1 LFLRI
6 KKLIFFY
13 FFYHFLKKNV
23 HLQHQTN
30 ENHKIKNLVLPKM
43 SNLRFKATESA
54 VSRPLEEA
62 KKVESLKASSIY
74 AKNVFTIAKMKDY
87 LSKSTHKELL
97 QVIESGSQ
105 ITRDLAEH
113 IAQAMKIWSLEN
125 DVTHYTHWFQP
136 LTGTTAEKHDSFFE
150 PDENGDAINKF
161 SGDSLVQQEPDASS
175 FPNGGIRNTFEARGY
190 TAWDPS
196 SPAFI
201 FETVAGK
208 TLCIPTV
215 FVSYTGESLDYK
227 APLLKATA
235 AIDKAAT
242 DVVQYFD
249 RAVTKVNVSLG
260 IEQEYFLV
268 DLSLYNARPDLQL
281 TGRTLFGHISA
292 KGQQLEDHYF
302 GAIPERVLAY
312 MVDLENEAIK
322 LGIPLKTRHNEVAPS
337 QFECAPMFEE
347 MNLAID
353 HNQLL
358 MNLMEQIAIRHHFK
372 VLLHEKPYSGVN
384 GSGKHNNWSLIT
396 NTGVNLLSPGKTPKN
411 NLMFLTFFVNTIRAV
426 YQHADLLR
434 ASIASSSND
443 HRLGANEAPPAIIS
457 IFLGSQLDEILE
469 EVESARV
476 AKKVKNDANLW
487 HGIPKIPELKLDT
500 TDRNRT
506 SPFAFT
512 GNKFEFRAV
521 GSSANSAQAMTILN
535 SIVAAQLIE
544 FKAEVDKQIKKG
556 IKKDLALLNVVRKYI
571 KESKAIRFEGN
582 GYSDEWA
589 QEAETRGL
597 SNIKSTP
604 KALDIYVKEDTI
616 ALFERLGI
624 YTKRE
629 SEARHEILLENFYK
643 KLQIEARV
651 IEEVVT
657 SIFAPAC
664 FVYQNQLI
672 DNVKGL
678 KDLGLSKEAYSSQLN
693 LVERIS
699 KHTNLILEKSE
710 EMRQARK
717 KANNQEDVR
726 ERSISYDE
734 VVKPYFDEIRYHV
747 NKLEKIVDDAKWPL
761 PKLRELLFLR

>member
-1 LFLRI
+1 
-6 KKLIFFY
+6 
-13 FFYHFLKKNV
+13 
-23 HLQHQTN
+23 
-30 ENHKIKNLVLPKM
+30 M
-43 SNLRFKATESA
+43 SNFRF
-54 VSRPLEEA
+54 
-62 KKVESLKASSIY
+62 ESLNAVTTRPRIPEEKVNTKRAINIFG
-74 AKNVFTIAKMKDY
+74 KNVFTMAKMQSYLPKSTFKE
-87 LSKSTHKELL
+87 LSKSIEEGA
-97 QVIESGSQ
+97 VISRE
-105 ITRDLAEH
+105 
-113 IAQAMKIWSLEN
+113 IADAISQAMKTWAIEN
-125 DVTHYTHWFQP
+125 GASHYTHWFQP
-136 LTGTTAEKHDSFFE
+136 LTGTTAEKHDAFFE
-150 PDENGDAINKF
+150 PDENGNAIEKFTGDA
-161 SGDSLVQQEPDASS
+161 LVQQEPDASS

-190 TAWDPS
+190 TAWDPT
-196 SPAFI
+196 SPAFVY
-201 FETVAGK
+201 ETPAGK

-227 APLLKATA
+227 APLLKAVA
-235 AIDKAAT
+235 AVDKAAT
-242 DVVQYFD
+242 DVAQYFD
-249 RAVTKVNVSLG
+249 KQVTKVNASLG

-268 DLSLYNARPDLQL
+268 DLALYNARPDLQL
-281 TGRTLFGHISA
+281 TGRTLFGHMSA

-302 GAIPERVLAY
+302 GAIPERVLAF
-312 MVDLENEAIK
+312 MVDLENEALK

-337 QFECAPMFEE
+337 QFECAPMYEE
-347 MNLAID
+347 INLAID

-358 MNLMEQIAIRHHFK
+358 MNVMEQVAIRHNFK

-411 NLMFLTFFVNTIRAV
+411 NLMFLTFFVNTIKAV
-426 YQHADLLR
+426 YEYADLLR
-434 ASIASSSND
+434 ASIASHSND

-476 AKKVKNDANLW
+476 AKKVKAETNLW
-487 HGIPKIPELKLDT
+487 HGIPKIPELRLDT

-521 GSSANSAQAMTILN
+521 GSSANSALPMTVLN
-535 SIVAAQLIE
+535 AIVAAQLIE

-556 IKKDLALLNVVRKYI
+556 TKKDLAILNVIRKYI
-571 KESKAIRFEGN
+571 KDSKAIRFEGN
-582 GYSDEWA
+582 GYSEEWA
-589 QEAETRGL
+589 TEAEARGL

-604 KALDIYVKEDTI
+604 KALDVYVKEESLE
-616 ALFERLGI
+616 LFERLGI
-624 YTKRE
+624 YSKRE

-651 IEEVVT
+651 IGDVVN
-657 SIFAPAC
+657 SQIAPAA
-664 FVYQNQLI
+664 FTYQNELI
-672 DNVKGL
+672 KNVKGL
-678 KDLGLSKEAYSSQLN
+678 QDLGLSKEAYSSQLN

-699 KHTNLILEKSE
+699 KHTNTILEKAE

-717 KANNQEDVR
+717 KANVNEVLR
-726 ERSISYDE
+726 EKAIAYDE

-761 PKLRELLFLR
+761 PKLRELLFIH